1 MSTLRDAL
9 HIRRAKNYDDPARRP
24 RPAIREVSG
33 LREAKQELRSTSFAA
48 PATLPP
54 PQPQG
59 PQAPR
64 RPTPPDHEHYMHL
77 DENGQVN
84 LPDDADSMDEEM
96 AHNSARDYAEDL
108 ARYREALAQYEV
120 DMEFFNAREELARG
134 VSPPRDPPPVPIP
147 PEPYQRMS
155 ESERNQL
162 LNEGLSEGEIDRI
175 EHANLL
181 RSFQAERDYAE
192 ELGLGNAP
200 RTARRTARLAQAA
213 SDAGRTPTH
222 VSEPSV
228 PPASSR
234 GVPSSPDG
242 SPPDSSKGG
251 GGGGGGGSN
260 RGVAGHHR
268 RLEETVRNTTI
279 AKRPA
284 GGGESTYKYQQ
295 TRTLKSDHPIPMP

>member
-1 MSTLRDAL
+1 MLYDRRGELSPDYTIPDPRIQEVPGLRA
-9 HIRRAKNYDDPARRP
+9 AKREVTITPAASIPAPAIPAERPPVPPP
-24 RPAIREVSG
+24 RPDPIRFG
-33 LREAKQELRSTSFAA
+33 LNEDGT
-48 PATLPP
+48 TD
-54 PQPQG
+54 
-59 PQAPR
+59 PR
-64 RPTPPDHEHYMHL
+64 DPSPERHL
-77 DENGQVN
+77 AQ
-84 LPDDADSMDEEM
+84 
-96 AHNSARDYAEDL
+96 
-108 ARYREALAQYEV
+108 YREALDRYEE
-120 DMEFFNAREELARG
+120 DMGFFNARDELARG
-134 VSPPRDPPPVPIP
+134 VSPVRDPPPVPIP

-162 LNEGLSEGEIDRI
+162 LNEGLSEGEIERL
-175 EHANLL
+175 EHASLL
-181 RSFQAERDYAE
+181 RYLRAERDYAE

-200 RTARRTARLAQAA
+200 RTARRTVRLAQAS

-242 SPPDSSKGG
+242 SPPGSSNGG
-251 GGGGGGGSN
+251 DGGGGGGSSG